1 MFENYQ
7 NCIRSHTDFEFAVSS
22 KAIYFA
28 KYICNNKIL
37 VIELPY
43 MNFEFSN
50 ERRIPSKLELGC
62 YILDFLDIE
71 YPKDFEAI
79 RANQDSAYL
88 LYRTSMKQIEDDFIS
103 YLKRDFENV
112 YCKNIYKA
120 CLENLR
126 PSDNDLEKT
135 LALCTDTSA
144 LEIDITDAIKT
155 LSKDKKF
162 ELLEDVPKSLYLD
175 DSDVPEPTTSLVFR
189 KIVSEMPSEQS
200 AEKVDK
206 FDIQIFETIFRGLL
220 ELQFKRVKEKNLY
233 VEQRDDQIKKILSGE
248 HEYILEFYH
257 AKPKPVI
264 FPSVL

>member
-7 NCIRSHTDFEFAVSS
+7 NCIRSHTDFEFVISG
-22 KAIYFA
+22 KAIYFT
-28 KYICNNKIL
+28 KYICNNRIF

-62 YILDFLDIE
+62 YMLDILDIE

-79 RANQDSAYL
+79 RANQDSAFL
-88 LYRTSMKQIEDDFIS
+88 LYRTSMKQIEDDFID

-126 PSDNDLEKT
+126 PSDGDLERT
-135 LALCTDTSA
+135 LTLCKETNS
-144 LEIDITDAIKT
+144 LEINISDTIRT
-155 LSKDKKF
+155 LSRDKKF
-162 ELLEDVPKSLYLD
+162 EYLD
-175 DSDVPEPTTSLVFR
+175 EMPKNQNMDDPDFPEPIGSLVFK
-189 KIVSEMPSEQS
+189 KISSEVPSDYS
-200 AEKVDK
+200 VEKPDK

-220 ELQFKRVKEKNLY
+220 ELHFKRVKEKNLY
-233 VEQRDDQIKKILSGE
+233 VEQRDEQIKKMLSEE
-248 HEYILEFYH
+248 HDFILEFYH
-257 AKPKPVI
+257 AKSKAVN
-264 FPSVL
+264 LLTL